1 MNYSGKIFTAA
12 AALVLCCSNIFAQE
26 QNPQDTTAAPKP
38 AISENAP
45 MFRSE
50 GEPRLYY
57 IRDVNVH
64 GVQYLNPE
72 ILKSSAGLIAG
83 DSVYLPSNFISNAIS
98 RLWSQRFFSDVKI
111 GAEIEGDSLDL
122 EVFLKE
128 RPRVYNWEFEGISKG
143 KKKDLLEKLK
153 LKRGS
158 ELSDYVIDKNKKLI
172 HNYWAEKGFRNTE
185 VDVRIDND
193 TLRPGQAVT
202 VTFLID
208 RKEKVK
214 IGKINF
220 VGNEQFNDKRLR
232 RTFKKT
238 HQKGINI
245 FRATKLKRKEYEEDK
260 ENLLDYYNS
269 RGYRNAVIV
278 KDSIY
283 PINDKRIGISLTVDE
298 GRKFYYR
305 NVSWLGNSVYDTKT
319 LNDMLGVVKGTAY
332 DRKSL
337 HKQLGIG
344 RETNPEEMSVSSLY
358 QNSGYL
364 FSQIEPQEVVVGEDS
379 VDLIIKVYEGKQARV
394 NDVNFTGNYRVDD
407 KVIRRE
413 LYVRPGELYDRSM
426 LMATLRQLSQ
436 MQHFDPE
443 KLQPNIVPVSNE
455 LVDLS
460 FPLEEKASDKFEVS
474 GGWGSGM
481 FVGSVGVQLN
491 NFSIRNLFK
500 GNEWR
505 PYPSGQNQ
513 QLAIKG
519 QTNGTYYKAISLNFT
534 EPWLGGRK
542 PNSLTIGLYYSDET
556 NAYYFTQKG
565 TKHFRTIGVSAGIGR
580 RLSWPD
586 RYFTLYNEIS
596 YQAYNLKDWDNFLVQ
611 NGTSNIIQFKT
622 VFGRNSVDQPI
633 YPRQGSDFSI
643 SLSLT
648 PPYSLFDGKNYAD
661 PNMSNEDR
669 YRWIEF
675 NKWLLKGKWYYPLSA
690 NRKLVLM
697 TGVEFG
703 YLGSYNKN
711 KPSPFE
717 GFDVG
722 GDGMTGYNVY
732 GVDIIKVRGYENGG
746 LTPYS
751 TNSNTYARVYNK
763 YTVEVRYPFIMQPS
777 STIYGLV
784 FAEGGNGFA
793 TWKDFDPFS
802 IKRSVGVG
810 IRLYLPIV
818 GMLGFDWGYGFD
830 NQVGSSKR
838 HGGELHFMMGQ
849 EF

>member
-1 MNYSGKIFTAA
+1 MFLAIGVGSGSAAVAQGPATA
-12 AALVLCCSNIFAQE
+12 V
-26 QNPQDTTAAPKP
+26 DTTKKAGVPDAPIADYNAPK
-38 AISENAP
+38 
-45 MFRSE
+45 R
-50 GEPRLYY
+50 Y
-57 IRDVNVH
+57 IVNKVTVS
-64 GVQYLNPE
+64 GVKFLDPE
-72 ILKSSAGLIAG
+72 IIANTSGLHKGDTIMLPSDYISSAMRKMWSQRYFSDVRILAEPVG
-83 DSVYLPSNFISNAIS
+83 DSVNFEIYL
-98 RLWSQRFFSDVKI
+98 Q
-111 GAEIEGDSLDL
+111 
-122 EVFLKE
+122 E
-128 RPRVYNWEFEGISKG
+128 RPRVFKWNIVGVNKSEKSELIDK
-143 KKKDLLEKLK
+143 KLK

-158 ELSDYVIDKNKKLI
+158 ELSEFVINTNSDAIKK
-172 HNYWAEKGFRNTE
+172 YFDEKGFQNAE
-185 VDVRIDND
+185 VSVEQVND
-193 TLRPGQAVT
+193 TTVHNAVN
-202 VTFLID
+202 VTFVVNKKS
-208 RKEKVK
+208 RVK
-214 IGKINF
+214 IGKISF
-220 VGNEQFNDKRLR
+220 EGNEVFSDKRLR
-232 RTFKKT
+232 KTFKKT

-793 TWKDFDPFS
+793 TWKDYDPFS
-802 IKRSVGVG
+802 IKPSVGVG

>member
-1 MNYSGKIFTAA
+1 MFLAIGVGSGSAAVAQGPATA
-12 AALVLCCSNIFAQE
+12 V
-26 QNPQDTTAAPKP
+26 DTTKKAGVPDAPIADYNAPK
-38 AISENAP
+38 
-45 MFRSE
+45 R
-50 GEPRLYY
+50 Y
-57 IRDVNVH
+57 IVNKVTVS
-64 GVQYLNPE
+64 GVKFLDPE
-72 ILKSSAGLIAG
+72 IIANTSGLHKGDTIMLPSDYISSAMRKMWSQRYFSDVRILAEPVG
-83 DSVYLPSNFISNAIS
+83 DSVNFEIYL
-98 RLWSQRFFSDVKI
+98 Q
-111 GAEIEGDSLDL
+111 
-122 EVFLKE
+122 E
-128 RPRVYNWEFEGISKG
+128 RPRVFKWNIVGVNKSEKSELIDK
-143 KKKDLLEKLK
+143 KLK

-158 ELSDYVIDKNKKLI
+158 ELSEFVINTNSDAIKK
-172 HNYWAEKGFRNTE
+172 YFDEKGFQNAE
-185 VDVRIDND
+185 VSVEQVND
-193 TLRPGQAVT
+193 TTVHNAVN
-202 VTFLID
+202 VTFVVNKKS
-208 RKEKVK
+208 RVK
-214 IGKINF
+214 IGKISF
-220 VGNEQFNDKRLR
+220 EGNEVFSDKRLR
-232 RTFKKT
+232 KTFKKT

-622 VFGRNSVDQPI
+622 VFGRNSV
-633 YPRQGSDFSI
+633 
-643 SLSLT
+643 
-648 PPYSLFDGKNYAD
+648 AD
-661 PNMSNEDR
+661 
-669 YRWIEF
+669 
-675 NKWLLKGKWYYPLSA
+675 LSA
-690 NRKLVLM
+690 PGFRFLDLTVADSPLFVVRRKELRRPEY
-697 TGVEFG
+697 VE
-703 YLGSYNKN
+703 
-711 KPSPFE
+711 
-717 GFDVG
+717 
-722 GDGMTGYNVY
+722 
-732 GVDIIKVRGYENGG
+732 RGP
-746 LTPYS
+746 LPLD
-751 TNSNTYARVYNK
+751 RVQQM
-763 YTVEVRYPFIMQPS
+763 VAQ
-777 STIYGLV
+777 G
-784 FAEGGNGFA
+784 
-793 TWKDFDPFS
+793 
-802 IKRSVGVG
+802 
-810 IRLYLPIV
+810 
-818 GMLGFDWGYGFD
+818 
-830 NQVGSSKR
+830 
-838 HGGELHFMMGQ
+838 
-849 EF
+849 

>member
-1 MNYSGKIFTAA
+1 MFLAIGVGSGSAAVAQGPATA
-12 AALVLCCSNIFAQE
+12 V
-26 QNPQDTTAAPKP
+26 DTTKKAGVPDAPIADYNAPK
-38 AISENAP
+38 
-45 MFRSE
+45 R
-50 GEPRLYY
+50 Y
-57 IRDVNVH
+57 IVNKVTVS
-64 GVQYLNPE
+64 GVKFLDPE
-72 ILKSSAGLIAG
+72 IIANTSGLHKGDTIMLPSDYISSAMRKMWSQRYFSDVRILAEPVG
-83 DSVYLPSNFISNAIS
+83 DSVNFEIYL
-98 RLWSQRFFSDVKI
+98 Q
-111 GAEIEGDSLDL
+111 
-122 EVFLKE
+122 E
-128 RPRVYNWEFEGISKG
+128 RPRVFKWNIVGVNKSEKSELIDK
-143 KKKDLLEKLK
+143 KLK

-158 ELSDYVIDKNKKLI
+158 ELSEFVINTNSDAIKK
-172 HNYWAEKGFRNTE
+172 YFDEKGFQNAE
-185 VDVRIDND
+185 VSVEQVND
-193 TLRPGQAVT
+193 TTVHNAVN
-202 VTFLID
+202 VTFVVNKKS
-208 RKEKVK
+208 RVK
-214 IGKINF
+214 IGKISF
-220 VGNEQFNDKRLR
+220 EGNEVFSDKRLR
-232 RTFKKT
+232 KTFKKT

-542 PNSLTIGLYYSDET
+542 PNSLTIGLY
-556 NAYYFTQKG
+556 
-565 TKHFRTIGVSAGIGR
+565 
-580 RLSWPD
+580 
-586 RYFTLYNEIS
+586 
-596 YQAYNLKDWDNFLVQ
+596 
-611 NGTSNIIQFKT
+611 
-622 VFGRNSVDQPI
+622 
-633 YPRQGSDFSI
+633 
-643 SLSLT
+643 
-648 PPYSLFDGKNYAD
+648 
-661 PNMSNEDR
+661 
-669 YRWIEF
+669 
-675 NKWLLKGKWYYPLSA
+675 
-690 NRKLVLM
+690 
-697 TGVEFG
+697 
-703 YLGSYNKN
+703 
-711 KPSPFE
+711 
-717 GFDVG
+717 
-722 GDGMTGYNVY
+722 
-732 GVDIIKVRGYENGG
+732 
-746 LTPYS
+746 
-751 TNSNTYARVYNK
+751 
-763 YTVEVRYPFIMQPS
+763 
-777 STIYGLV
+777 
-784 FAEGGNGFA
+784 
-793 TWKDFDPFS
+793 
-802 IKRSVGVG
+802 
-810 IRLYLPIV
+810 
-818 GMLGFDWGYGFD
+818 
-830 NQVGSSKR
+830 
-838 HGGELHFMMGQ
+838 
-849 EF
+849 

>member
-1 MNYSGKIFTAA
+1 MFLAIGVGSGSAAVAQGPATA
-12 AALVLCCSNIFAQE
+12 V
-26 QNPQDTTAAPKP
+26 DTTKKAGVPDAPIADYNAPK
-38 AISENAP
+38 
-45 MFRSE
+45 R
-50 GEPRLYY
+50 Y
-57 IRDVNVH
+57 IVNKVTVS
-64 GVQYLNPE
+64 GVKFLDPE
-72 ILKSSAGLIAG
+72 IIAHTSGLHKGDTIMLPSDYISSAMRKMWSQRYFSDVRILAEPVG
-83 DSVYLPSNFISNAIS
+83 DSVNFEIYL
-98 RLWSQRFFSDVKI
+98 Q
-111 GAEIEGDSLDL
+111 
-122 EVFLKE
+122 E
-128 RPRVYNWEFEGISKG
+128 RPRVFKWNIVGVNKSEKSELIDK
-143 KKKDLLEKLK
+143 KLK

-158 ELSDYVIDKNKKLI
+158 ELSEFVINTNSDAIKK
-172 HNYWAEKGFRNTE
+172 YFDEKGFQNAE
-185 VDVRIDND
+185 VSVEQVND
-193 TLRPGQAVT
+193 TTVHNAVN
-202 VTFLID
+202 VTFVVNKKS
-208 RKEKVK
+208 RVK
-214 IGKINF
+214 IGKISF
-220 VGNEQFNDKRLR
+220 EGNEVFSDKRLR
-232 RTFKKT
+232 KTFKKT

-565 TKHFRTIGVSAGIGR
+565 TKHFPYDR
-580 RLSWPD
+580 R
-586 RYFTLYNEIS
+586 
-596 YQAYNLKDWDNFLVQ
+596 V
-611 NGTSNIIQFKT
+611 G
-622 VFGRNSVDQPI
+622 
-633 YPRQGSDFSI
+633 
-643 SLSLT
+643 
-648 PPYSLFDGKNYAD
+648 
-661 PNMSNEDR
+661 R
-669 YRWIEF
+669 YRTPTF
-675 NKWLLKGKWYYPLSA
+675 VARPL
-690 NRKLVLM
+690 
-697 TGVEFG
+697 F
-703 YLGSYNKN
+703 
-711 KPSPFE
+711 
-717 GFDVG
+717 
-722 GDGMTGYNVY
+722 
-732 GVDIIKVRGYENGG
+732 
-746 LTPYS
+746 
-751 TNSNTYARVYNK
+751 YA
-763 YTVEVRYPFIMQPS
+763 
-777 STIYGLV
+777 L
-784 FAEGGNGFA
+784 
-793 TWKDFDPFS
+793 
-802 IKRSVGVG
+802 
-810 IRLYLPIV
+810 
-818 GMLGFDWGYGFD
+818 
-830 NQVGSSKR
+830 
-838 HGGELHFMMGQ
+838 
-849 EF
+849 

>member
-1 MNYSGKIFTAA
+1 MFLAIGVGWGSAAVAQGPATA
-12 AALVLCCSNIFAQE
+12 V
-26 QNPQDTTAAPKP
+26 DTTKKAGVPDAPIADYNAPK
-38 AISENAP
+38 
-45 MFRSE
+45 R
-50 GEPRLYY
+50 Y
-57 IRDVNVH
+57 IVNKVTVS
-64 GVQYLNPE
+64 GVKFLDPE
-72 ILKSSAGLIAG
+72 IIANTSGLHKGDTIMLPSDYISSAMRKMWSQRYFSDVRILAEPVG
-83 DSVYLPSNFISNAIS
+83 DSVNFEIYL
-98 RLWSQRFFSDVKI
+98 Q
-111 GAEIEGDSLDL
+111 
-122 EVFLKE
+122 E
-128 RPRVYNWEFEGISKG
+128 RPRVFKWNIVGVNKSEKSELIDK
-143 KKKDLLEKLK
+143 KLK

-158 ELSDYVIDKNKKLI
+158 ELSEFVINTNSDAIKK
-172 HNYWAEKGFRNTE
+172 YFDEKGFQNAE
-185 VDVRIDND
+185 VSVEQVND
-193 TLRPGQAVT
+193 TTVHNAVN
-202 VTFLID
+202 VTFVVNKKS
-208 RKEKVK
+208 RVK
-214 IGKINF
+214 IGKISF
-220 VGNEQFNDKRLR
+220 EGNEVFSDKRLR
-232 RTFKKT
+232 KTFKKT

-534 EPWLGGRK
+534 EPWLR
-542 PNSLTIGLYYSDET
+542 IEET
-556 NAYYFTQKG
+556 DLADLPG
-565 TKHFRTIGVSAGIGR
+565 AVAR
-580 RLSWPD
+580 RP
-586 RYFTLYNEIS
+586 
-596 YQAYNLKDWDNFLVQ
+596 QA
-611 NGTSNIIQFKT
+611 QFADHRPLL
-622 VFGRNSVDQPI
+622 FG
-633 YPRQGSDFSI
+633 
-643 SLSLT
+643 
-648 PPYSLFDGKNYAD
+648 
-661 PNMSNEDR
+661 
-669 YRWIEF
+669 
-675 NKWLLKGKWYYPLSA
+675 
-690 NRKLVLM
+690 
-697 TGVEFG
+697 
-703 YLGSYNKN
+703 
-711 KPSPFE
+711 
-717 GFDVG
+717 
-722 GDGMTGYNVY
+722 
-732 GVDIIKVRGYENGG
+732 
-746 LTPYS
+746 
-751 TNSNTYARVYNK
+751 
-763 YTVEVRYPFIMQPS
+763 
-777 STIYGLV
+777 
-784 FAEGGNGFA
+784 
-793 TWKDFDPFS
+793 
-802 IKRSVGVG
+802 
-810 IRLYLPIV
+810 
-818 GMLGFDWGYGFD
+818 
-830 NQVGSSKR
+830 
-838 HGGELHFMMGQ
+838 
-849 EF
+849 

>member
-1 MNYSGKIFTAA
+1 MFLAIGVGSGSAAVAQGPATA
-12 AALVLCCSNIFAQE
+12 V
-26 QNPQDTTAAPKP
+26 DTTKKAGVPDAPIADYNAPK
-38 AISENAP
+38 
-45 MFRSE
+45 R
-50 GEPRLYY
+50 Y
-57 IRDVNVH
+57 IVNKVTVS
-64 GVQYLNPE
+64 GVKFLDPE
-72 ILKSSAGLIAG
+72 IIANTSGLHKGDTIMLPSDYISSAMRKMWSQRYFSDVRILAEPVG
-83 DSVYLPSNFISNAIS
+83 DSVNFEIYL
-98 RLWSQRFFSDVKI
+98 Q
-111 GAEIEGDSLDL
+111 
-122 EVFLKE
+122 E
-128 RPRVYNWEFEGISKG
+128 RPRVFKWNIVGVNKSEKSELIDK
-143 KKKDLLEKLK
+143 KLK

-158 ELSDYVIDKNKKLI
+158 ELSEFVINTNSDAIKK
-172 HNYWAEKGFRNTE
+172 YFDEKGFQNAE
-185 VDVRIDND
+185 VSVEQVND
-193 TLRPGQAVT
+193 TTVHNAVN
-202 VTFLID
+202 VTFVVNKKS
-208 RKEKVK
+208 RVK
-214 IGKINF
+214 IGKISF
-220 VGNEQFNDKRLR
+220 EGNEVFSDKRLR
-232 RTFKKT
+232 KTFKKT

-556 NAYYFTQKG
+556 NAYYFTQ
-565 TKHFRTIGVSAGIGR
+565 
-580 RLSWPD
+580 
-586 RYFTLYNEIS
+586 
-596 YQAYNLKDWDNFLVQ
+596 
-611 NGTSNIIQFKT
+611 
-622 VFGRNSVDQPI
+622 
-633 YPRQGSDFSI
+633 
-643 SLSLT
+643 
-648 PPYSLFDGKNYAD
+648 
-661 PNMSNEDR
+661 
-669 YRWIEF
+669 
-675 NKWLLKGKWYYPLSA
+675 
-690 NRKLVLM
+690 
-697 TGVEFG
+697 
-703 YLGSYNKN
+703 
-711 KPSPFE
+711 
-717 GFDVG
+717 
-722 GDGMTGYNVY
+722 
-732 GVDIIKVRGYENGG
+732 
-746 LTPYS
+746 
-751 TNSNTYARVYNK
+751 
-763 YTVEVRYPFIMQPS
+763 
-777 STIYGLV
+777 
-784 FAEGGNGFA
+784 
-793 TWKDFDPFS
+793 
-802 IKRSVGVG
+802 
-810 IRLYLPIV
+810 
-818 GMLGFDWGYGFD
+818 
-830 NQVGSSKR
+830 
-838 HGGELHFMMGQ
+838 
-849 EF
+849 

>member
-1 MNYSGKIFTAA
+1 MFLAIGVGSGSAAVAQGPATA
-12 AALVLCCSNIFAQE
+12 V
-26 QNPQDTTAAPKP
+26 DTTKKAGVPDAPIADYNAPK
-38 AISENAP
+38 
-45 MFRSE
+45 R
-50 GEPRLYY
+50 Y
-57 IRDVNVH
+57 IVNKVTVS
-64 GVQYLNPE
+64 GVKFLDPE
-72 ILKSSAGLIAG
+72 IIANTSGLHKGDTIMLPSDYISSAMRKMWSQRYFSDVRILAEPVG
-83 DSVYLPSNFISNAIS
+83 DSVNFEIYL
-98 RLWSQRFFSDVKI
+98 Q
-111 GAEIEGDSLDL
+111 
-122 EVFLKE
+122 E
-128 RPRVYNWEFEGISKG
+128 RPRVFKWNIVGVNKSEKSELIDK
-143 KKKDLLEKLK
+143 KLK

-158 ELSDYVIDKNKKLI
+158 ELSEFVINTNSDAIKK
-172 HNYWAEKGFRNTE
+172 YFDEKGFQNAE
-185 VDVRIDND
+185 VSVEQVND
-193 TLRPGQAVT
+193 TTVHNAVN
-202 VTFLID
+202 VTFVVNKKS
-208 RKEKVK
+208 RVK
-214 IGKINF
+214 IGKISF
-220 VGNEQFNDKRLR
+220 EGNEVFSDKRLR
-232 RTFKKT
+232 KTFKKT

-364 FSQIEPQEVVVGEDS
+364 FSQIEPQEAVVGEDS

-633 YPRQGSDFSI
+633 YPRRGSEFSA
-643 SLSLT
+643 SVQFT
-648 PPYSLFDGKNYAD
+648 PPYSLWDGKDYKKLEQLANSTNSTTAD
-661 PNMSNEDR
+661 KANQER
-669 YRWIEF
+669 YRWVEF
-675 NKWLLKGKWYYPLSA
+675 HKWQFKAQWFQALTKNS
-690 NRKLVLM
+690 NLVLM
-697 TGVEFG
+697 LKAEMG
-703 YLGSYNKN
+703 YLGNYNKH
-711 KPSPFE
+711 KVSPFE
-717 GFDVG
+717 RFEVG
-722 GDGMTGYNVY
+722 GDGMSGYNIY
-732 GVDIIKVRGYENGG
+732 GIDIISMRGYEDGA
-746 LTPYS
+746 LDPTSDYS
-751 TNSNTYARVYNK
+751 VGYNK
-763 YTVEVRYPFIMQPS
+763 YTAELRYPVILKPS
-777 STIYGLV
+777 SQIYVLGFL
-784 FAEGGNGFA
+784 EGGNAFES
-793 TWKDFDPFS
+793 WKKFSPFK
-802 IKRSVGVG
+802 IKRSAGFGV
-810 IRLYLPIV
+810 RLYLPVV
-818 GMLGFDWGYGFD
+818 GMLGIDWGYGFD
-830 NQVGSSKR
+830 APAGSTKKS
-838 HGGELHFMMGQ
+838 GSQFHFVLGQ
-849 EF
+849 QF

>member
-1 MNYSGKIFTAA
+1 MFLAIGVGSGSAAVAQGPATA
-12 AALVLCCSNIFAQE
+12 V
-26 QNPQDTTAAPKP
+26 DTTKKAGVPDAPIADYNAPK
-38 AISENAP
+38 
-45 MFRSE
+45 R
-50 GEPRLYY
+50 Y
-57 IRDVNVH
+57 IVNKVTVS
-64 GVQYLNPE
+64 GVKFLDPE
-72 ILKSSAGLIAG
+72 IIANTSGLHKGDTIMLPSDYISSAMRKMWSQRYFSDVRILAEPVG
-83 DSVYLPSNFISNAIS
+83 DSVNFEIYL
-98 RLWSQRFFSDVKI
+98 Q
-111 GAEIEGDSLDL
+111 
-122 EVFLKE
+122 E
-128 RPRVYNWEFEGISKG
+128 RPRVFKWNIVGVNKSEKSELIDK
-143 KKKDLLEKLK
+143 KLK

-158 ELSDYVIDKNKKLI
+158 ELSEFVINTNSDAIKK
-172 HNYWAEKGFRNTE
+172 YFDEKGFQNAE
-185 VDVRIDND
+185 VSVEQVND
-193 TLRPGQAVT
+193 TTVHNAVN
-202 VTFLID
+202 VTFVVNKKS
-208 RKEKVK
+208 RVK
-214 IGKINF
+214 IGKISF
-220 VGNEQFNDKRLR
+220 EGNEVFSDKRLR
-232 RTFKKT
+232 KTFKKT

-542 PNSLTIGLYYSDET
+542 PNSLTIGLYYS
-556 NAYYFTQKG
+556 G
-565 TKHFRTIGVSAGIGR
+565 
-580 RLSWPD
+580 
-586 RYFTLYNEIS
+586 
-596 YQAYNLKDWDNFLVQ
+596 
-611 NGTSNIIQFKT
+611 
-622 VFGRNSVDQPI
+622 
-633 YPRQGSDFSI
+633 
-643 SLSLT
+643 
-648 PPYSLFDGKNYAD
+648 
-661 PNMSNEDR
+661 
-669 YRWIEF
+669 
-675 NKWLLKGKWYYPLSA
+675 
-690 NRKLVLM
+690 
-697 TGVEFG
+697 
-703 YLGSYNKN
+703 
-711 KPSPFE
+711 
-717 GFDVG
+717 
-722 GDGMTGYNVY
+722 
-732 GVDIIKVRGYENGG
+732 
-746 LTPYS
+746 
-751 TNSNTYARVYNK
+751 
-763 YTVEVRYPFIMQPS
+763 
-777 STIYGLV
+777 
-784 FAEGGNGFA
+784 
-793 TWKDFDPFS
+793 
-802 IKRSVGVG
+802 
-810 IRLYLPIV
+810 
-818 GMLGFDWGYGFD
+818 
-830 NQVGSSKR
+830 
-838 HGGELHFMMGQ
+838 
-849 EF
+849 

>member
-1 MNYSGKIFTAA
+1 MFLAIGVGSGSAAVAQGPATA
-12 AALVLCCSNIFAQE
+12 V
-26 QNPQDTTAAPKP
+26 DTTKKAGVPDAPIADYNAPK
-38 AISENAP
+38 
-45 MFRSE
+45 R
-50 GEPRLYY
+50 Y
-57 IRDVNVH
+57 IVNKVTVS
-64 GVQYLNPE
+64 GVKFLDPE
-72 ILKSSAGLIAG
+72 IIANTSGLHKGDTIMLPSDYISSAMRKMWSQRYFSDVRILAEPVG
-83 DSVYLPSNFISNAIS
+83 DSVNFEIYL
-98 RLWSQRFFSDVKI
+98 Q
-111 GAEIEGDSLDL
+111 
-122 EVFLKE
+122 E
-128 RPRVYNWEFEGISKG
+128 RPRVFKWNIVGVNKSEKSELIDK
-143 KKKDLLEKLK
+143 KLK

-158 ELSDYVIDKNKKLI
+158 ELSEFVINTNSDAIKK
-172 HNYWAEKGFRNTE
+172 YFDEKGFQNAE
-185 VDVRIDND
+185 VSVEQVND
-193 TLRPGQAVT
+193 TTVHNAVN
-202 VTFLID
+202 VTFVVNKKS
-208 RKEKVK
+208 RVK
-214 IGKINF
+214 IGKISF
-220 VGNEQFNDKRLR
+220 EGNEVFSDKRLR
-232 RTFKKT
+232 KTFKKT

-443 KLQPNIVPVSNE
+443 KLQPNIVPCIQRTGRPFV
-455 LVDLS
+455 
-460 FPLEEKASDKFEVS
+460 PAGREKASDKFEVS

-611 NGTSNIIQFKT
+611 NGTS
-622 VFGRNSVDQPI
+622 
-633 YPRQGSDFSI
+633 
-643 SLSLT
+643 
-648 PPYSLFDGKNYAD
+648 
-661 PNMSNEDR
+661 E
-669 YRWIEF
+669 
-675 NKWLLKGKWYYPLSA
+675 YYP
-690 NRKLVLM
+690 VQ
-697 TGVEFG
+697 
-703 YLGSYNKN
+703 
-711 KPSPFE
+711 
-717 GFDVG
+717 D
-722 GDGMTGYNVY
+722 
-732 GVDIIKVRGYENGG
+732 
-746 LTPYS
+746 
-751 TNSNTYARVYNK
+751 
-763 YTVEVRYPFIMQPS
+763 
-777 STIYGLV
+777 
-784 FAEGGNGFA
+784 
-793 TWKDFDPFS
+793 
-802 IKRSVGVG
+802 G
-810 IRLYLPIV
+810 IRP
-818 GMLGFDWGYGFD
+818 
-830 NQVGSSKR
+830 
-838 HGGELHFMMGQ
+838 
-849 EF
+849 

>member
-1 MNYSGKIFTAA
+1 MFLAIGVGSGSAAVAQGPATA
-12 AALVLCCSNIFAQE
+12 V
-26 QNPQDTTAAPKP
+26 DTTKKAGVPDAPIADYNAPK
-38 AISENAP
+38 
-45 MFRSE
+45 R
-50 GEPRLYY
+50 Y
-57 IRDVNVH
+57 IVNKVTVS
-64 GVQYLNPE
+64 GVKFLDPE
-72 ILKSSAGLIAG
+72 IIANTSGLHKGDTIMLPSDYISSAMRKMWSQRYFSDVRILAEPVG
-83 DSVYLPSNFISNAIS
+83 DSVNFEIYL
-98 RLWSQRFFSDVKI
+98 Q
-111 GAEIEGDSLDL
+111 
-122 EVFLKE
+122 E
-128 RPRVYNWEFEGISKG
+128 RPRVFKWNIVGVNKSEKSELIDK
-143 KKKDLLEKLK
+143 KLK

-158 ELSDYVIDKNKKLI
+158 ELSEFVINTNSDAIKK
-172 HNYWAEKGFRNTE
+172 YFDEKGFQNAE
-185 VDVRIDND
+185 VSVEQVND
-193 TLRPGQAVT
+193 TTVHNAVN
-202 VTFLID
+202 VTFVVNKKS
-208 RKEKVK
+208 RVK
-214 IGKINF
+214 IGKISF
-220 VGNEQFNDKRLR
+220 EGNEVFSDKRLR
-232 RTFKKT
+232 KTFKKT

-717 GFDVG
+717 GFD
-722 GDGMTGYNVY
+722 GMTGYNVY

>member
-1 MNYSGKIFTAA
+1 MFLAIGVGSGSAAVAQGPATA
-12 AALVLCCSNIFAQE
+12 V
-26 QNPQDTTAAPKP
+26 DTTKKAGVPDAPIADYNAPK
-38 AISENAP
+38 
-45 MFRSE
+45 R
-50 GEPRLYY
+50 Y
-57 IRDVNVH
+57 IVNKVTVS
-64 GVQYLNPE
+64 GVKFLDPE
-72 ILKSSAGLIAG
+72 IIANTSGLHKGDTIMLPSDYISSAMRKMWSQRYFSDVRILAEPVG
-83 DSVYLPSNFISNAIS
+83 DSVNFEIYL
-98 RLWSQRFFSDVKI
+98 Q
-111 GAEIEGDSLDL
+111 
-122 EVFLKE
+122 E
-128 RPRVYNWEFEGISKG
+128 RPRVFKWNIVGVNKSEKSELIDK
-143 KKKDLLEKLK
+143 KLK

-158 ELSDYVIDKNKKLI
+158 ELSEFVINTNSDAIKK
-172 HNYWAEKGFRNTE
+172 YFDEKGFQNAE
-185 VDVRIDND
+185 VSVEQVND
-193 TLRPGQAVT
+193 TTVHNAVN
-202 VTFLID
+202 VTFVVNKKS
-208 RKEKVK
+208 RVK
-214 IGKINF
+214 IGKISF
-220 VGNEQFNDKRLR
+220 EGNEVFSDKRLR
-232 RTFKKT
+232 KTFKKT

-534 EPWLGGRK
+534 EPWL
-542 PNSLTIGLYYSDET
+542 P
-556 NAYYFTQKG
+556 
-565 TKHFRTIGVSAGIGR
+565 
-580 RLSWPD
+580 
-586 RYFTLYNEIS
+586 
-596 YQAYNLKDWDNFLVQ
+596 QA
-611 NGTSNIIQFKT
+611 QFADHRPLL
-622 VFGRNSVDQPI
+622 FG
-633 YPRQGSDFSI
+633 
-643 SLSLT
+643 
-648 PPYSLFDGKNYAD
+648 
-661 PNMSNEDR
+661 
-669 YRWIEF
+669 
-675 NKWLLKGKWYYPLSA
+675 
-690 NRKLVLM
+690 
-697 TGVEFG
+697 
-703 YLGSYNKN
+703 
-711 KPSPFE
+711 
-717 GFDVG
+717 
-722 GDGMTGYNVY
+722 
-732 GVDIIKVRGYENGG
+732 
-746 LTPYS
+746 
-751 TNSNTYARVYNK
+751 
-763 YTVEVRYPFIMQPS
+763 
-777 STIYGLV
+777 
-784 FAEGGNGFA
+784 
-793 TWKDFDPFS
+793 
-802 IKRSVGVG
+802 
-810 IRLYLPIV
+810 
-818 GMLGFDWGYGFD
+818 
-830 NQVGSSKR
+830 
-838 HGGELHFMMGQ
+838 
-849 EF
+849 

>member
-1 MNYSGKIFTAA
+1 MFLAIGVGSGSAAVAQGPATA
-12 AALVLCCSNIFAQE
+12 V
-26 QNPQDTTAAPKP
+26 DTTKKAGVPDAPIADYNAPK
-38 AISENAP
+38 
-45 MFRSE
+45 R
-50 GEPRLYY
+50 Y
-57 IRDVNVH
+57 IVNKVTVS
-64 GVQYLNPE
+64 GVKFLDPE
-72 ILKSSAGLIAG
+72 IIANTSGLHKGDTIMLPSDYISSAMRKMWSQRYFSDVRILAEPVG
-83 DSVYLPSNFISNAIS
+83 DSVNFEIYL
-98 RLWSQRFFSDVKI
+98 Q
-111 GAEIEGDSLDL
+111 
-122 EVFLKE
+122 E
-128 RPRVYNWEFEGISKG
+128 RPRVFKWNIVGVNKSEKSELIDK
-143 KKKDLLEKLK
+143 KLK

-158 ELSDYVIDKNKKLI
+158 ELSEFVINTNSDAIKK
-172 HNYWAEKGFRNTE
+172 YFDEKGFQNAE
-185 VDVRIDND
+185 VSVEQVND
-193 TLRPGQAVT
+193 TTVHNAVN
-202 VTFLID
+202 VTFVVNKKS
-208 RKEKVK
+208 RVK
-214 IGKINF
+214 IGKISF
-220 VGNEQFNDKRLR
+220 EGNEVFSDKRLR
-232 RTFKKT
+232 KTFKKT

-580 RLSWPD
+580 RLRGP
-586 RYFTLYNEIS
+586 
-596 YQAYNLKDWDNFLVQ
+596 
-611 NGTSNIIQFKT
+611 T
-622 VFGRNSVDQPI
+622 VILRSITKSRTRPI
-633 YPRQGSDFSI
+633 
-643 SLSLT
+643 T
-648 PPYSLFDGKNYAD
+648 
-661 PNMSNEDR
+661 
-669 YRWIEF
+669 
-675 NKWLLKGKWYYPLSA
+675 
-690 NRKLVLM
+690 
-697 TGVEFG
+697 
-703 YLGSYNKN
+703 
-711 KPSPFE
+711 
-717 GFDVG
+717 
-722 GDGMTGYNVY
+722 
-732 GVDIIKVRGYENGG
+732 
-746 LTPYS
+746 
-751 TNSNTYARVYNK
+751 
-763 YTVEVRYPFIMQPS
+763 
-777 STIYGLV
+777 
-784 FAEGGNGFA
+784 
-793 TWKDFDPFS
+793 
-802 IKRSVGVG
+802 
-810 IRLYLPIV
+810 
-818 GMLGFDWGYGFD
+818 
-830 NQVGSSKR
+830 
-838 HGGELHFMMGQ
+838 
-849 EF
+849 

>member
-1 MNYSGKIFTAA
+1 MRKRLRALMFLAIGVGSGSAAVAQGPATA
-12 AALVLCCSNIFAQE
+12 V
-26 QNPQDTTAAPKP
+26 DTTKKAGVPDAPIADYNAPK
-38 AISENAP
+38 
-45 MFRSE
+45 R
-50 GEPRLYY
+50 Y
-57 IRDVNVH
+57 IVNKVTVS
-64 GVQYLNPE
+64 GVKFLDPE
-72 ILKSSAGLIAG
+72 IIANTSGLHKGDTIMLPSDYISSAMRKMWSQRYFSDVRILAEPVG
-83 DSVYLPSNFISNAIS
+83 DSVNFEIYL
-98 RLWSQRFFSDVKI
+98 Q
-111 GAEIEGDSLDL
+111 
-122 EVFLKE
+122 E
-128 RPRVYNWEFEGISKG
+128 RPRVFKWNIVGVNKSEKSELIDK
-143 KKKDLLEKLK
+143 KLK

-158 ELSDYVIDKNKKLI
+158 ELSEFVINTNSDAIKK
-172 HNYWAEKGFRNTE
+172 YFDEKGFQNAE
-185 VDVRIDND
+185 VSVEQVND
-193 TLRPGQAVT
+193 TTVHNAVN
-202 VTFLID
+202 VTFVVNKKS
-208 RKEKVK
+208 RVK
-214 IGKINF
+214 IGKISF
-220 VGNEQFNDKRLR
+220 EGNEVFSDKRLR
-232 RTFKKT
+232 KTFKKT

-556 NAYYFTQKG
+556 NAY
-565 TKHFRTIGVSAGIGR
+565 
-580 RLSWPD
+580 
-586 RYFTLYNEIS
+586 
-596 YQAYNLKDWDNFLVQ
+596 
-611 NGTSNIIQFKT
+611 
-622 VFGRNSVDQPI
+622 
-633 YPRQGSDFSI
+633 
-643 SLSLT
+643 
-648 PPYSLFDGKNYAD
+648 
-661 PNMSNEDR
+661 
-669 YRWIEF
+669 
-675 NKWLLKGKWYYPLSA
+675 
-690 NRKLVLM
+690 
-697 TGVEFG
+697 
-703 YLGSYNKN
+703 
-711 KPSPFE
+711 
-717 GFDVG
+717 
-722 GDGMTGYNVY
+722 
-732 GVDIIKVRGYENGG
+732 
-746 LTPYS
+746 
-751 TNSNTYARVYNK
+751 
-763 YTVEVRYPFIMQPS
+763 
-777 STIYGLV
+777 
-784 FAEGGNGFA
+784 
-793 TWKDFDPFS
+793 
-802 IKRSVGVG
+802 
-810 IRLYLPIV
+810 
-818 GMLGFDWGYGFD
+818 
-830 NQVGSSKR
+830 
-838 HGGELHFMMGQ
+838 
-849 EF
+849 

>member
-1 MNYSGKIFTAA
+1 MFLAIGVGSGSAAVAQGPATA
-12 AALVLCCSNIFAQE
+12 V
-26 QNPQDTTAAPKP
+26 DTTKKAGVPDAPIADYNAPK
-38 AISENAP
+38 
-45 MFRSE
+45 R
-50 GEPRLYY
+50 Y
-57 IRDVNVH
+57 IVNKVTVS
-64 GVQYLNPE
+64 GVKFLDPE
-72 ILKSSAGLIAG
+72 IIANTSGLHKGDTIMLPSDYISSAMRKMWSQRYFSDVRILAEPVG
-83 DSVYLPSNFISNAIS
+83 DSVNFEIYL
-98 RLWSQRFFSDVKI
+98 Q
-111 GAEIEGDSLDL
+111 
-122 EVFLKE
+122 E
-128 RPRVYNWEFEGISKG
+128 RPRVFKWNIVGVNKSEKSELIDK
-143 KKKDLLEKLK
+143 KLK

-158 ELSDYVIDKNKKLI
+158 ELSEFVINTNSDAIKK
-172 HNYWAEKGFRNTE
+172 YFDEKGFQNAE
-185 VDVRIDND
+185 VSVEQVND
-193 TLRPGQAVT
+193 TTVHNAVN
-202 VTFLID
+202 VTFVVNKKS
-208 RKEKVK
+208 RVK
-214 IGKINF
+214 IGKISF
-220 VGNEQFNDKRLR
+220 EGNEVFSDKRLR
-232 RTFKKT
+232 KTFKKT

-751 TNSNTYARVYNK
+751 TTRIPMRECITSIPWRSAIRSSCSPALRSMVWYLRKVVTVLRRGRTSIPSRSNVPSASASV
-763 YTVEVRYPFIMQPS
+763 FIFRS
-777 STIYGLV
+777 WACSVST
-784 FAEGGNGFA
+784 GGMVS
-793 TWKDFDPFS
+793 TT
-802 IKRSVGVG
+802 RSVRPNVTEA
-810 IRLYLPIV
+810 
-818 GMLGFDWGYGFD
+818 
-830 NQVGSSKR
+830 SCTS
-838 HGGELHFMMGQ
+838 
-849 EF
+849 